1 MWKLLLA
8 VGCLSFSSGITYCA
22 FRLIKN
28 QHAGVLPSWA
38 APFLGLT
45 FITSIVLSA
54 WFVRQYFLPEP
65 MTLTNPSS
73 GRWIGTYDGISR
85 KNSRLRAPG
94 WGLS

>member
-8 VGCLSFSSGITYCA
+8 VGCLAFSSGITYCA

-38 APFLGLT
+38 APFMGLT
-45 FITSIVLSA
+45 FITSIVLSV

-65 MTLTNPSS
+65 MTRTNPSS
-73 GRWIGTYDGISR
+73 SRWLETYDGISR
-85 KNSRLRAPG
+85 KKSRLRAPG
-94 WGLS
+94 RGLS